1 MIHNPNAGCGEPE
14 SRTLVALIEKSGYAV
29 SYFSSKEH
37 SVAEILQRP
46 SDLIVVA
53 GGDGTFR
60 KVARKADT
68 GGPPIALLPLGT
80 ANNIAKSLGIAGTPK
95 EIVNSWR
102 QAQESAYYPMRAEGE
117 WGSRRLIEGLGC
129 GAIARAIDAMS
140 DDTVEPNTARQRL
153 WSFVADA
160 APIELDLICDGV
172 RVSGEFVAVEIIS
185 IPLVGPHL
193 LLAPQADP
201 SDRRVEV
208 VCVPASATEQRRFAE
223 WLATGSH
230 DNPAPAWTS
239 TATSLSLEGRLSRV
253 RLDDKARK
261 LKSKGISKVLVDVE
275 PEAVRVLVSPT
286 DSAHK

>member
-1 MIHNPNAGCGEPE
+1 M
-14 SRTLVALIEKSGYAV
+14 
-29 SYFSSKEH
+29 
-37 SVAEILQRP
+37 
-46 SDLIVVA
+46 VA

-60 KVARKADT
+60 KVARKADS

-80 ANNIAKSLGIAGTPK
+80 ANNIAKSIGIAGTPK
-95 EIVNSWR
+95 EIVDSWR
-102 QAQESAYYPMRAEGE
+102 KAQERAYYPMRAQGE
-117 WGSRRLIEGLGC
+117 WGSRRLIEGLGF

-140 DDTVEPNTARQRL
+140 DETVEPDIARQRL

-160 APIELDLICDGV
+160 APIELDIECDGV

-185 IPLVGPHL
+185 IPLVGPNL

-208 VCVPASATEQRRFAE
+208 VCVPASKTEQRRFAE
-223 WLATGSH
+223 WLATGH

-261 LKSKGISKVLVDVE
+261 LKSKGVSKVLVNVE
-275 PEAVRVLVSPT
+275 AEAVRVLVSPV
-286 DSAHK
+286 DPAPK